1 VRLCALLILL
11 SAPAWATDVLRGR
24 APLRGGAPSLTDGV
38 VAFDGAAWLDPTAV
52 MLPADGEVVWDL
64 GAATALDG
72 AAIQADNNDDYQ
84 VELSDDGVSWRP
96 WWRSGAVDGPGLQTR
111 SGDVVGQGRFVRL
124 HAVGGDGHYS
134 VSELE
139 LFSQG
144 HGGSTLLRSKWV
156 PRHPLDVEWSWAV
169 LGAWVLLLFTSR
181 KLPSRLVALLGL
193 AALGAA
199 GALWRDTANAPL
211 DAGRLDFIRAAV
223 ALLAFGAI
231 ARELVARRSWPA
243 HEGVVLGVLGL
254 AAVLGVT
261 CFLNLGRPQF
271 VDAGKGQPTFLHHY
285 DMRTYYPIA
294 KYFPELRFDGVYA
307 ASVLVVAEDRGG
319 LDAMANLGLR
329 DLRTH
334 EGTTVGAARAHL
346 EDVRARFTP
355 ERWAAFRTDM
365 NYFRRAMG
373 DGGFL
378 GSMNDHGG
386 NATPVWFLVARLLF
400 AWTPA
405 SDGALWLG
413 VAVDALLV
421 VLAFVGLWRA
431 FGLRSALVGMTVFG
445 AMDFYQFG
453 SNWFGA
459 ALRHDWLALWCLSL
473 WAMATNRPRLAGA
486 LLAWSALI
494 RAFPALAFVT
504 LTLPV
509 AFDLVLTIRRGR
521 FDARAW
527 ARRHRDFFLLALGAA
542 VTSAVL
548 LTLSVAVFGVGAWP
562 EWLRKVQLL
571 DRDGHLNNIAVRTY
585 LTATRGQWLAVVAL
599 ALGVVFVVTRRERAA
614 QAAAWGVA
622 LVPIVFNP
630 ANYYLH
636 AMFLL
641 VVLAREAPGQGLSVT
656 GRLRWLVLL
665 AMCAASWT
673 TSLGPD
679 LGAHFRGDTIIVVV
693 TLLVLAGLSLIYP
706 PALGVAGDEVGGSVS
721 KP

>member
-1 VRLCALLILL
+1 VRICALLVLL
-11 SAPAWATDVLRGR
+11 SAPAWATDVLRDQV
-24 APLRGGAPSLTDGV
+24 PLRGGAPALTDGQ
-38 VAFDGAAWLDPTAV
+38 VAFDGAGWLDPTAV
-52 MLPADGEVVWDL
+52 PLAANGEVVWDL
-64 GAATALDG
+64 GAPTSLDG
-72 AAIQADNNDDYQ
+72 AAIQADNNDDYL
-84 VELSDDGVSWRP
+84 VDLSDDGVSWRP
-96 WWRSGAVDGPGLQTR
+96 WWHSGAVDGPGLQTR
-111 SGDVVGQGRFVRL
+111 SGDVTGLGRYVRL
-124 HAVGGDGHYS
+124 RAIGGDGRYS

-139 LFSQG
+139 VFSQG
-144 HGGSTLLRSKWV
+144 HSGSTLLRSKWV
-156 PRHPLDVEWSWAV
+156 PRHPLDVEWAWAV
-169 LGAWVLLLFTSR
+169 GGVWLLLLVSSR
-181 KLPSRLVALLGL
+181 KLPWRFNAALAVVGL
-193 AALGAA
+193 AFALV
-199 GALWRDTANAPL
+199 LWRDTAASSV

-223 ALLAFGAI
+223 ALLAAGAVV
-231 ARELVARRSWPA
+231 RELFAPRSWPSNG
-243 HEGVVLGVLGL
+243 GVVL
-254 AAVLGVT
+254 AVLGVAAWLGVA

-271 VDAGKGQPTFLHHY
+271 FDAGRGQPTFLHHY

-307 ASVLVVAEDRGG
+307 ASVMVVAEDRGG

-334 EGTTVGAARAHL
+334 EGTTVGAARAHV
-346 EDVRARFTP
+346 EEVRARFTP

-365 NYFRRAMG
+365 TYFRHAMG

-386 NATPVWFLVARLLF
+386 NATPVWFLAARLLF

-413 VAVDALLV
+413 VVVDALLV
-421 VLAFVGLWRA
+421 LLAFVGLWRG
-431 FGLRSALVGMTVFG
+431 FGLRTALIGMTVFG

-473 WAMATNRPRLAGA
+473 WAMATKRPRLAGA

-504 LTLPV
+504 LAMPV
-509 AFDLVLTIRRGR
+509 GFDLLVALRRGS

-527 ARRHRDFFLLALGAA
+527 ASRHRDFWQLVLGAA
-542 VTSAVL
+542 LATAVL
-548 LTLSVAVFGVGAWP
+548 VTVSIAVFGVGAWP

-585 LTATRGQWLAVVAL
+585 LTATRGQWLAVVTVAL
-599 ALGVVFVVTRRERAA
+599 AAIFVVVRRERAA

-622 LVPIVFNP
+622 LVPVVFNP

-641 VVLAREAPGQGLSVT
+641 VVLARESATALPT
-656 GRLRWLVLL
+656 GRGRLGWLVLL
-665 AMCAASWT
+665 LMCAASWT
-673 TSLGPD
+673 TSLTPD
-679 LGAHFRGDTIIVVV
+679 LGAHFRGDTIIVV
-693 TLLVLAGLSLIYP
+693 TTLVLLAVLSLINP
-706 PALGVAGDEVGGSVS
+706 PVPTVAAAGGGGS
-721 KP
+721 